1 MPISADI
8 SDLWWLKPQ
17 PTQSDPEVGA
27 AYRAAMQ
34 MHSQNQYLK
43 QMQAEKIQQA
53 MQLQRD
59 KALSDAV
66 RARGMAEITGHVSE
80 VARTGT
86 WNDPQ
91 QEAKFWDIASRYPQ
105 SIERND
111 LDAIYKNT
119 FMEARNRQEKARDF
133 GETTQTKN
141 LTAADAMEQEAL
153 RVEEQDPQKA
163 AALRKNSELLR
174 STILAPSETIE
185 SYVDEAGHQQFRITR
200 GPTPAKSEAF
210 GPTVGFKTQMQE
222 SMQKYDEAISSLNW
236 LTTHLNE
243 TDLGVRGVLKENW
256 AKIAGQAG
264 IEVNTQDLEPRQ
276 AIRTLRAALYRTL
289 RSDANIAEPERKQ
302 IAAMLPSE
310 GIVESLPAAIA
321 QLNNVKRE
329 LTAKTRLGAAKLG
342 VLPATWAL
350 SPEEIRK
357 AYKDGQA
364 AIAAGI
370 KPDSPEFR
378 AKYLSMEDAKRALTT
393 YYPDQFPK

>member
-1 MPISADI
+1 MPISTDI

-34 MHSQNQYLK
+34 IHSQNQYLK
-43 QMQAEKIQQA
+43 QMQAEKIQQG

-66 RARGMAEITGHVSE
+66 RSRGMAELTGHVSE

-86 WNDPQ
+86 WNDPA
-91 QEAKFWDIASRYPQ
+91 QEAKFWSIAAQYPQ
-105 SIERND
+105 AIEKND
-111 LDAIYKNT
+111 LDAIYRNT
-119 FMEARNRQEKARDF
+119 FLEARNRREKADEF
-133 GETTQTKN
+133 TQTAQTKN
-141 LTAADAMEQEAL
+141 LAAADAMEQEAL
-153 RVEEQDPQKA
+153 RTEEFDPQKA

-185 SYVDEAGHQQFRITR
+185 SYIDEAGHQQFRITR

-222 SMQKYDEAISSLNW
+222 SMQKYDEAMSSLNW

-243 TDLGVRGVLKENW
+243 TDLGVRGFVKEKW

-264 IEVNTQDLEPRQ
+264 FDIDTQDLEPRQ

-289 RSDANIAEPERKQ
+289 RSDANIAEPERRQ
-302 IAAMLPSE
+302 IEAMLPSE
-310 GIVESLPAAIA
+310 GIVESLPVAIA

-329 LTAKTRLGAAKLG
+329 LTNKTRLGAAKLG

-350 SPEEIRK
+350 NPDEIRK
-357 AYKDGQA
+357 AYQDGKA
-364 AIAAGI
+364 AVASGI
-370 KPDSPEFR
+370 KLDSPEFR
-378 AKYLSMEDAKRALTT
+378 AKYLSLEDAKRALNT